1 MKLESRP
8 IADRTVNGKPFE
20 YRFYADYT
28 GCLSDDEVRSIT
40 DAAVEETQDFRIL
53 GNYRSAASSGEEK

>member
-8 IADRTVNGKPFE
+8 IADRTANGKPFE

-28 GCLSDDEVRSIT
+28 GCLLNGEVSSIT
-40 DAAVEETQDFRIL
+40 DMVIEETQDFRIL
-53 GNYRSAASSGEEK
+53 GNYKSFADA